1 MKTKLFAILLFA
13 SAASSNVFAVSASAP
28 LNGTYASNQAD
39 NCVISANTPPP
50 TSIPNAINDYSVGQ
64 YTFTPDTTAAS
75 FSAWATSL
83 ATQKITNPSSSL
95 NITQDPTTTSVL
107 NLVETPIQWG
117 VMTMLKPYYEMR
129 GPLSISPVYIQA
141 AKTHQFVLTSFTY
154 STPANNN
161 GVKTGYALYKYLA
174 GNGQWLR
181 SVFFPIINKTTGL
194 VTSGSLMNTSSNGTT
209 YIYNC
214 VGTVS
219 LTQ

>member
-1 MKTKLFAILLFA
+1 MKAKFLIGLLITCAIC
-13 SAASSNVFAVSASAP
+13 SNVFALSATAP
-28 LNGTYASNQAD
+28 LNGMYASNQID
-39 NCVISANTPPP
+39 TCTISANTPPP
-50 TSIPNAINDYSVGQ
+50 AGTPNTINDYSVGQ
-64 YTFTPDTTAAS
+64 YTFTPDNAAAS

-83 ATQKITNPSSSL
+83 TTQKITNPTASL

-117 VMTMLKPYYEMR
+117 VMTMLKPYYEVR
-129 GPLSISPVYIQA
+129 EPLSISPVYIQA